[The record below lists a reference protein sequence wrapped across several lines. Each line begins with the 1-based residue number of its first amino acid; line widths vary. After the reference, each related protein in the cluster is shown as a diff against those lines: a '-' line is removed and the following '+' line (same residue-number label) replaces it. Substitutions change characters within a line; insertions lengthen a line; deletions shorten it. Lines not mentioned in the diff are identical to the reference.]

1 MKRFLVQIW
10 TEIGHS
16 GSKTITYGNE
26 IVIKLVFYCGL
37 IVWFFLS
44 RISPPNMA
52 FLSLWWQYVTYYYN
66 FSVCW
71 ENDDFRFLL
80 KSFGMSE
87 NVEQVLKLYWL
98 PVKRIGSTLLWT
110 MNTILIAI
118 IQRKS
123 KFRTEISHF
132 LAQISQFLAKNRR
145 FRSKLWKSIA
155 QRNNNPPIIST
166 MKV

>member
-44 RISPPNMA
+44 RISPPNMP

-71 ENDDFRFLL
+71 ENDDFRFFIEKLWNEWECWT
-80 KSFGMSE
+80 SA
-87 NVEQVLKLYWL
+87 QTVL
-98 PVKRIGSTLLWT
+98 ITC
-110 MNTILIAI
+110 
-118 IQRKS
+118 Q
-123 KFRTEISHF
+123 
-132 LAQISQFLAKNRR
+132 KNR
-145 FRSKLWKSIA
+145 FYSFVNYEYYFNSYHPEKVQIQNWNQSFSRSNKTIFSQK
-155 QRNNNPPIIST
+155 
-166 MKV
+166 